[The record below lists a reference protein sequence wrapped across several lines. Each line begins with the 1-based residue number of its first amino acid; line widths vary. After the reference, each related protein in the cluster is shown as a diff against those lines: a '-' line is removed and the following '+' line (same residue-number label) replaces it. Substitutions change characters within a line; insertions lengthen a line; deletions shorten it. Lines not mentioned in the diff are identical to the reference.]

1 MEAAAFYDVDGTL
14 VSTNV
19 VHTYAYF
26 AVNVPSMTDK
36 LKRTGSLLA
45 SLPFYSIADKIGRK
59 FFNDIFYKNYAGI
72 GEDRLYVLGQ
82 EMFDRWIR
90 SKLYPDMVELIKRS
104 RAEGYKQV
112 IVTGALD
119 LLVRPMAEHL
129 GMDDWAANRLEFVD
143 GKATG
148 RLVPPVFAG
157 PEKAAFVRRYA
168 ATHGYDLNLCRA
180 YADSASD
187 IPLLAMVGRP
197 CAVNPD
203 LNLASTAAAHDW
215 PVIRTRD
222 AD

>member
-1 MEAAAFYDVDGTL
+1 MNAAAFYDVDGTL

-19 VHTYAYF
+19 VHTYAYY
-26 AVNVPSMTDK
+26 AVNVPSIGDK
-36 LKRTGSLLA
+36 LMRTGSLLA
-45 SLPFYSIADKIGRK
+45 SIPFYMVADKVGRK
-59 FFNDIFYKNYAGI
+59 FFNDIFYKNYAGL

-82 EMFDRWIR
+82 ELFDRWIR
-90 SKLYPDMVELIKRS
+90 AKMYPDMIELIRRS
-104 RAEGYKQV
+104 KADGYRQV

-119 LLVRPMAEHL
+119 VMVRPMAEFL
-129 GMDDWAANRLEFVD
+129 GVDDWAANRLEIVD

-168 ATHGYDLNLCRA
+168 QSHGYDLNDCRA
-180 YADSASD
+180 YADSGSD

-203 LNLASTAAAHDW
+203 MNLESTATAHDW
-215 PVIRTRD
+215 PIIRTSSK
-222 AD
+222 